1 MADRIISGTPVD
13 YAQEKVL
20 DLFCN
25 AAKQYMVRSSIKNEI
40 KDYHE
45 KFYKEHPEFYFD
57 IEGAYDVL
65 LHSLKNGTFQSIYQT
80 INADDKER
88 RLEDIAAKAQD
99 EAGYK
104 SSDAIQYIKGII
116 DIIHQGYVDSIDS
129 TDKIG
134 YSEIT
139 SEVKRQLDAQTQQ
152 IMERMT
158 NLLHK
163 PKAKVRDEV
172 NKRYRDAYHDV
183 LFLHKDDLDKPNHN
197 KVTLIRLF
205 VMPQYRVL
213 RGDKNNTKDM
223 GLQEFIFNFSSS
235 SMTENILLIE
245 GDAGMGKSSLCSR
258 LNVYAGD
265 IFEKRPVVT
274 VRLRD
279 LNIAICKEQG
289 LAKAICG
296 YFKVEKFRELVEQYP
311 QMVLLLDGFDEL
323 CLINNTTEPEKL
335 LVDFEEVVENSK
347 IKVIITS
354 RPNYIS
360 GDLSINYM
368 RICLEHYGKREREE
382 WLEKFEDK
390 NVTKENEGG
399 CGQTVDSSIRNYIL
413 QNDDICDTPFM
424 IYLIASGNPKDMY
437 LDIEWSVLYQTFH
450 ENTLR
455 TRYNETY
462 PDNDSTTRHPIN
474 NQYKEAIYRV
484 NEEIAYRLHC
494 ASNGKYNINSGELT
508 EIITKIAETE
518 PILSNESGRNIVK
531 RSYALCTYWRVNSDD
546 GSIEFYHNKIRD
558 FFLCEKIY
566 REIND
571 IFSCDIKSD
580 EKMLEEAIKRL
591 CALFRHGKINETV
604 WKYIKERTKY
614 KRRKESRE
622 KEYPFVVQKN
632 QNFTAVIEK
641 MLTDS
646 GIVFNILKNARNPI
660 RRFCGIF
667 GEIIKSY
674 LFAESELLLLYKGE
688 RLKLWNDVER
698 VNGIGL
704 LEDIAKIGVFY
715 NFMLSYTDLNNVVME
730 GADLRYVNFEG
741 TYLQGSNLRE
751 ANLCNAHMTWV
762 HLENADLYGAHL
774 NRAYLLVAHLN
785 SVNLHEADLRG
796 ANLRGANLQ
805 GANLRG
811 ANFKDANIIG
821 ADFRSANL
829 RGAVLIDG
837 FCSESQEEQIS
848 HLCSLKISDL
858 KV

>member
-20 DLFCN
+20 DLLYDKV
-25 AAKQYMVRSSIKNEI
+25 KQYLLSASIKNEI

-45 KFYKEHPEFYFD
+45 RFYKEHPDFN
-57 IEGAYDVL
+57 IEGVYEVL

-80 INADDKER
+80 INTHEKDR
-88 RLEDIAAKAQD
+88 RMEDIIAKAQD

-104 SSDAIQYIKGII
+104 SSDAIQYIKGVI
-116 DIIHQGYVDSIDS
+116 DIIHQGYINSIDS

-134 YSEIT
+134 YSEMI
-139 SEVKRQLDAQTQQ
+139 SEVDRQHDVQTQQ
-152 IMERMT
+152 IIEGIT
-158 NLLHK
+158 NRFRE
-163 PKAKVRDEV
+163 PRANICDEV
-172 NKRYRDAYHDV
+172 NKRYRDAYDDV
-183 LFLHKDDLDKPNHN
+183 LFLHKDVVDKPNYN
-197 KVTLIRLF
+197 KVTLNRLF
-205 VMPQYRVL
+205 VMPKYRVL
-213 RGDKNNTKDM
+213 HVDKNNIKGTD
-223 GLQEFIFNFSSS
+223 LQEFISHFSSNMAES
-235 SMTENILLIE
+235 ILLIE

-279 LNIAICKEQG
+279 LDIAECKERG

-360 GDLSINYM
+360 GDLSINHM

-382 WLEKFEDK
+382 WLKKFEDK

-450 ENTLR
+450 ENTLL

-462 PDNDSTTRHPIN
+462 PDNGSTTRHPIN

-614 KRRKESRE
+614 KRRKESGE
-622 KEYPFVVQKN
+622 KEYPFVVRKN

-674 LFAESELLLLYKGE
+674 LFAESELLLRYKGE
-688 RLKLWNDVER
+688 HSVLWNDVVR

-704 LEDIAKIGVFY
+704 LEDIARIGVFY
-715 NFMLSYTDLNNVVME
+715 HFNLSYTNLNSVVMPR
-730 GADLRYVNFEG
+730 ADLRNVNFEG
-741 TYLQGSNLRE
+741 AYLQKANLRE
-751 ANLCNAHMTWV
+751 TDLRNAHLTWV
-762 HLENADLYGAHL
+762 HLEHADLSGAHL
-774 NRAYLLVAHLN
+774 NGAYILTAHLN
-785 SVNLHEADLRG
+785 GAILCKADF
-796 ANLRGANLQ
+796 RGANLQ
-805 GANLRG
+805 GADLLN
-811 ANFKDANIIG
+811 ANIDG
-821 ADFRSANL
+821 ADFRNANL
-829 RGAVLIDG
+829 QGAVLIDG
-837 FCSESQEEQIS
+837 FRSESQEKQIS
-848 HLCSLKISDL
+848 HLRSLDIPDL